1 MRDREAQKSWLSL
14 VRVISPTSRITEK
27 RGSCLPLLTYS
38 SVLLSHTGLLCWSS
52 WCYFSWSW
60 FYHFFLS
67 NCFVCFFLRNSF
79 VYRSGFF
86 MGYFFNR
93 SFRWCSSFGCR
104 SCRNWSGISC
114 RSSERS
120 QTNNTSNSNSNQFFH
135 IGYSRCR
142 NELWPFR
149 LTMNR

>member
-1 MRDREAQKSWLSL
+1 MIMMRARNDGPGGTEELVITGQGNKSDLPDNRKEGE
-14 VRVISPTSRITEK
+14 VTF
-27 RGSCLPLLTYS
+27 PLLTYS
-38 SVLLSHTGLLCWSS
+38 SVRLSHTGLLCWSS

-86 MGYFFNR
+86 MHYFFNCR
-93 SFRWCSSFGCR
+93 FCWCSGFCCR
-104 SCRNWSGISC
+104 SCRHWSGISC

-135 IGYSRCR
+135 IGYSS
-142 NELWPFR
+142 
-149 LTMNR
+149 M